1 MAIANQISIGSVN
14 NVVSGTKL
22 RDVQKKVLQDLANA
36 IIPSMGPAGSNSLI
50 IRGNSDA
57 DIVAEYTKDGNK
69 IIKNVKYQEPIE
81 MAIKSEIENAT
92 RHIEK
97 TVGDGTSSIV
107 VMASNIFNGLC
118 KAEAEGNLPSNPY
131 ETIRIFKKVIS
142 NISEKI
148 RAKGHECTLD
158 DIYDIAYISTN
169 GNEYIADTLKEIYSE
184 YGMNVFIDVSA
195 STNENTYIKTYD
207 GVTIESGY
215 SDPAMINSI
224 DTHSC
229 VIHST
234 TTHPLRIYHF
244 AETID
249 TPEQLALFQKIIESN
264 IMDHFTR
271 RDGKY
276 IPTVIFAPQIS
287 RDAQAYMRRIVQ
299 MLLQYPESSYSQK
312 PPILIV
318 TNYVGLDENYIDYI
332 SQLCGCKPIKK
343 YIDDKIKKQDQESGL
358 APTLDTVCDNFYGT
372 ANEIDAD
379 ETRTKVIDPALMY
392 KTDDNGNIIY
402 DDDDKPVYSD
412 TYNSIVNFIQAQYDS
427 LSSQAGNV
435 GTLGSLKRQLNAIR
449 CNMIEIFVGGISIS
463 DRDSLRD
470 LVEDAVLN
478 TRSAAKNGVGYG
490 ANAVGYSITNGKT
503 IENDFRDASDEEY
516 KYACNIVN
524 ILYNAYDEAIRSLY
538 STMYQSTTVNE
549 IANSMAKK
557 GIPFNMNTE
566 QYDGKVLTS
575 IESEPMSLDTISKII
590 TIMFTANQ
598 AILQTPALAVRY

>member
-131 ETIRIFKKVIS
+131 ETMRIFKKVIS

-215 SDPAMINSI
+215 SDPAMINNI

-249 TPEQLALFQKIIESN
+249 THEQLALFQKIIESN

-287 RDAQAYMRRIVQ
+287 RYAQAYMRRIVQ
-299 MLLQYPESSYSQK
+299 MLLQYP
-312 PPILIV
+312 
-318 TNYVGLDENYIDYI
+318 
-332 SQLCGCKPIKK
+332 
-343 YIDDKIKKQDQESGL
+343 
-358 APTLDTVCDNFYGT
+358 
-372 ANEIDAD
+372 
-379 ETRTKVIDPALMY
+379 
-392 KTDDNGNIIY
+392 
-402 DDDDKPVYSD
+402 
-412 TYNSIVNFIQAQYDS
+412 
-427 LSSQAGNV
+427 
-435 GTLGSLKRQLNAIR
+435 
-449 CNMIEIFVGGISIS
+449 
-463 DRDSLRD
+463 
-470 LVEDAVLN
+470 
-478 TRSAAKNGVGYG
+478 
-490 ANAVGYSITNGKT
+490 
-503 IENDFRDASDEEY
+503 
-516 KYACNIVN
+516 
-524 ILYNAYDEAIRSLY
+524 
-538 STMYQSTTVNE
+538 
-549 IANSMAKK
+549 
-557 GIPFNMNTE
+557 
-566 QYDGKVLTS
+566 
-575 IESEPMSLDTISKII
+575 
-590 TIMFTANQ
+590 
-598 AILQTPALAVRY
+598 